1 MSNPKKRVV
10 VKKTLKDGSK
20 IKSVESRNGKRL
32 VETFKGNGIKSRQVS
47 KDGVIKKTVTKKD
60 GVKHV
65 EKERGKRRV
74 VKTKS
79 RI

>member
-1 MSNPKKRVV
+1 MPNHKKRVV
-10 VKKTLKDGSK
+10 VKRTLEDGSK
-20 IKSVESRNGKRL
+20 IKSVESR
-32 VETFKGNGIKSRQVS
+32 IKSRQVS
-47 KDGVIKKTVTKKD
+47 KNNVIKKTVTKKD

-74 VKTKS
+74 VKTRS